1 MEYVKLLVG
10 IVMIVVF
17 TWILVR
23 NSKRTGWMDALLRL
37 DNLLIVAIGAYMVV
51 TSARMLV
58 L

>member
-1 MEYVKLLVG
+1 
-10 IVMIVVF
+10 
-17 TWILVR
+17 
-23 NSKRTGWMDALLRL
+23 MDALLRL